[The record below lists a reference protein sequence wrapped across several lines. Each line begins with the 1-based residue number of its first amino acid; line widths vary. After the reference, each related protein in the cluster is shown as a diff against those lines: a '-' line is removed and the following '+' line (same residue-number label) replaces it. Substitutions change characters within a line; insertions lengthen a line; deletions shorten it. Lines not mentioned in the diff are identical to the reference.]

1 MKPLTADDGAAATSA
16 DAFAHS
22 PASTSGAAASTSTI
36 EVWLLLSVLNKY
48 SVVYA
53 KLMYFSFVVHLCT
66 YASYVYLYFLLSVVI

>member
-36 EVWLLLSVLNKY
+36 EV
-48 SVVYA
+48 
-53 KLMYFSFVVHLCT
+53 
-66 YASYVYLYFLLSVVI
+66 